1 MNQENPVMEKLAR
14 SLTEPERKR
23 FLRQIHMSLRDE
35 EAENRQLQHR
45 ETEEEETKLLLRNDL
60 KQLSPFRYLILN
72 LKRLLSGKSLLQLFK
87 EYQIRQLK
95 KTVNRKGHGI
105 VSFETR
111 SLKPELAEKIF
122 DVYIKTIPFQNLFK
136 NLWSSDQEIGRLHEM
151 TFSLIEDQLEA
162 RVDSCYDLLAIE
174 NMVSIYRESGK
185 KEAVLDEINRS
196 IDAHVEGVNKER
208 FKTVERKLAPLYK
221 IRELVLYPFPHLFQ
235 MFHGTIRQDD
245 PGLKPL
251 FRRTSAIAAL
261 DMLEEL
267 YYAVHN
273 AVKAETSGQ
282 FNEDFIRRLFRL
294 SEEEEAEQE
303 EGGEFTE
310 EETEEP
316 EKPEETEEIE
326 ENLVDTDANRF
337 FRDVES
343 LQKAAKKFVK
353 SIPLPELIRA
363 LHEDPYYRLLVY
375 VPQIDVADFY
385 RNMKKLSLR
394 SEADEVLEQV
404 RQEALTQER
413 TELFQGVKMRALHYY
428 RSYSSIDYDKM
439 GIQPFRY
446 YQGLLILYNF
456 LSIYYKGAM
465 QRVLQLLE
473 NLIPEQDRITR
484 ERLLQHASA
493 SEDVLYKIREMDDSL
508 SGEQLDGKSFQRL
521 RFENN
526 LDIGQKRIY
535 QNIVLKKDREAQEL
549 LLKGKDALHGIFIL
563 LNDFLQNRD
572 LQVQSGLS
580 KKYLIQGRVY
590 TLYEVVKQNITRLE
604 LIDQIENQ
612 LDQIR
617 DETGFD
623 EVSL

>member
-1 MNQENPVMEKLAR
+1 MSQESPVMEKLAR

-23 FLRQIHMSLRDE
+23 FLQQIHMSLKDD
-35 EAENRQLQHR
+35 EAEKRQMQHR
-45 ETEEEETKLLLRNDL
+45 ETEEEETMLLLRNDL
-60 KQLSPFRYLILN
+60 KQLSPFRYIILN
-72 LKRLLSGKSLLQLFK
+72 FKKLLSGKSLLQLFK

-95 KTVNRKGHGI
+95 KTVNRKHGI
-105 VSFETR
+105 ASFETR

-122 DVYIKTIPFQNLFK
+122 DVYMRTIPFQKLFK
-136 NLWSSDQEIGRLHEM
+136 NLWSSDREIGRLHEM
-151 TFSLIEDQLEA
+151 TFGLIEDQLEA
-162 RVDSCYDLLAIE
+162 KVESCYDLLPIE
-174 NMVSIYRESGK
+174 NMVTIYRESGTK
-185 KEAVLDEINRS
+185 DAVLEEINKS

-221 IRELVLYPFPHLFQ
+221 IRELVLYPFPHLFS

-251 FRRTSAIAAL
+251 FRRTSAMAAL

-267 YYAVHN
+267 YYAIHN
-273 AVKAETSGQ
+273 AAKAETSGQ
-282 FNEDFIRRLFRL
+282 FNEDFIRRLFQI
-294 SEEEEAEQE
+294 SEEDDVEQDDEKDGIIEEDQ
-303 EGGEFTE
+303 
-310 EETEEP
+310 EETEA
-316 EKPEETEEIE
+316 IE
-326 ENLVDTDANRF
+326 ENLVDTDANKF
-337 FRDVES
+337 LHDIEA

-353 SIPLPELIRA
+353 SVPLPELIRA

-394 SEADEVLEQV
+394 SEADKVLEEV

-413 TELFQGVKMRALHYY
+413 TDLFQGVKMRALHYY
-428 RSYSSIDYDKM
+428 RSYSSIDYEKM

-493 SEDVLYKIREMDDSL
+493 SEDVLYKIRELDDSL

-526 LDIGQKRIY
+526 LDLGQKRIY
-535 QNIVLKKDREAQEL
+535 QNIVMKKDREAHEL
-549 LLKGKDALHGIFIL
+549 MLKGKESLHGILIL
-563 LNDFLQNRD
+563 FNDFLQNRD

-604 LIDQIENQ
+604 LIDQIESQ